1 MDQNWIEPIW
11 WTTWKNISTDF
22 VWTTCVLTISDMD
35 TVRSPSLLST
45 SRTLEVF
52 FRLVWAVK
60 QACSSS
66 CRAWKS
72 LEKLLKVNR
81 QKCGSTM
88 WCQQRRS
95 YSTLCQFHQQ
105 PPMAHCSSTNAS
117 GGTHELLFTSFTLH
131 VWFVALNAIGTSF
144 PYCQFSIVNAKWN
157 QNILGKF
164 NST

>member
-35 TVRSPSLLST
+35 TVRSPSLST

-60 QACSSS
+60 QACS

-88 WCQQRRS
+88 WCQQLAILHSVNFTNSRQWH
-95 YSTLCQFHQQ
+95 TVV
-105 PPMAHCSSTNAS
+105 SSSNAS

-144 PYCQFSIVNAKWN
+144 PYCQFLIVNWTKN
-157 QNILGKF
+157 HY
-164 NST
+164 

>member
-1 MDQNWIEPIW
+1 MD
-11 WTTWKNISTDF
+11 TWKNISTDF

-88 WCQQRRS
+88 WCQQLAILHSVNFTNSRQWH
-95 YSTLCQFHQQ
+95 TVVVC
-105 PPMAHCSSTNAS
+105 STNAS

-144 PYCQFSIVNAKWN
+144 PYCQFSIVNAEWN